1 MKILI
6 ADDHRLVADGIGALL
21 TDSFSMTRISV
32 CYSLHEAQTL
42 LEQKGWIEVCLLD
55 FKMPGMNEEPL
66 VRRFLKQSGHRPVIL
81 MSGEASLLDIEW
93 ARDVG
98 FSAFLPKT
106 LDGPAFVRRIQDV
119 CINSAHDAEFFGDFS
134 PARTPGHR
142 KISRRELDIVQ
153 LVKLGISNKEIADIA
168 QVSPETVKA
177 HLKALQ
183 GKFGARSRTDLVVK
197 AVAEGYI
204 RV

>member
-66 VRRFLKQSGHRPVIL
+66 VRNFIALSGARPVLL
-81 MSGEASLLDIEW
+81 MSGEASLLDLDW
-93 ARDVG
+93 ARAMG

-106 LDGPAFVRRIQDV
+106 LEGPAFVQAVQDA
-119 CINSAHDAEFFGDFS
+119 CINCAHDPSWFGDFS
-134 PARTPGHR
+134 PARAPGTR
-142 KISRRELDIVQ
+142 RISRRELDIVQ

-183 GKFGARSRTDLVVK
+183 TKFGARNRTDLVVK